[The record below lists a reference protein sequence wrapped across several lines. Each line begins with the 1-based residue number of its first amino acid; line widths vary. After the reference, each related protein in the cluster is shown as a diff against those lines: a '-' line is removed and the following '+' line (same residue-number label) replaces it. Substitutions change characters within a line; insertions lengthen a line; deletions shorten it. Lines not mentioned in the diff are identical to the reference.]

1 MKCKEYKGEVAE
13 RSKAAVLKTAVSVV
27 PTPGVQ
33 IPPSPYLRMEK
44 FPYPLNIILITYSI
58 IIEIQEMIT
67 QINNNNQNKKY
78 TKKLEFLLNLPP
90 EYNFINTNEL
100 INLINNRIINKIEKL
115 YNNTKIDLSITKEN
129 FDNFLN
135 ITIIYNK

>member
-1 MKCKEYKGEVAE
+1 
-13 RSKAAVLKTAVSVV
+13 
-27 PTPGVQ
+27 
-33 IPPSPYLRMEK
+33 
-44 FPYPLNIILITYSI
+44 
-58 IIEIQEMIT
+58 MIT
-67 QINNNNQNKKY
+67 QINNNNKNKKY

-100 INLINNRIINKIEKL
+100 INLINNNIINKIEKL
-115 YNNTKIDLSITKEN
+115 YNNIKIDLSITKEN

>member
-1 MKCKEYKGEVAE
+1 
-13 RSKAAVLKTAVSVV
+13 
-27 PTPGVQ
+27 
-33 IPPSPYLRMEK
+33 MEK

-100 INLINNRIINKIEKL
+100 INLINNHIINKIEKL

-129 FDNFLN
+129 FDNLLN

>member
-1 MKCKEYKGEVAE
+1 
-13 RSKAAVLKTAVSVV
+13 
-27 PTPGVQ
+27 
-33 IPPSPYLRMEK
+33 MEK

>member
-1 MKCKEYKGEVAE
+1 
-13 RSKAAVLKTAVSVV
+13 
-27 PTPGVQ
+27 
-33 IPPSPYLRMEK
+33 
-44 FPYPLNIILITYSI
+44 
-58 IIEIQEMIT
+58 MIT

-90 EYNFINTNEL
+90 EYNFTNTNEL
-100 INLINNRIINKIEKL
+100 VNLINNQIINKIQKI
-115 YNNTKIDLSITKEN
+115 YNNIKIDLSITKEN

>member
-1 MKCKEYKGEVAE
+1 
-13 RSKAAVLKTAVSVV
+13 
-27 PTPGVQ
+27 
-33 IPPSPYLRMEK
+33 MEK
-44 FPYPLNIILITYSI
+44 FPYPLNIIPITYSI

-67 QINNNNQNKKY
+67 QINNNNQNNKY
-78 TKKLEFLLNLPP
+78 IKKLEFLLNLPP

-100 INLINNRIINKIEKL
+100 INLINNHIINKIEKL
-115 YNNTKIDLSITKEN
+115 YNNIKIDLSITKEN

>member
-1 MKCKEYKGEVAE
+1 
-13 RSKAAVLKTAVSVV
+13 
-27 PTPGVQ
+27 
-33 IPPSPYLRMEK
+33 MEK

-67 QINNNNQNKKY
+67 QINNNNQNNKY
-78 TKKLEFLLNLPP
+78 IKKLEFLLNLPP

-100 INLINNRIINKIEKL
+100 INLINNHIINKIEKL
-115 YNNTKIDLSITKEN
+115 YNNIKIDLSITKEN
-129 FDNFLN
+129 FDNLLN

>member
-1 MKCKEYKGEVAE
+1 
-13 RSKAAVLKTAVSVV
+13 
-27 PTPGVQ
+27 
-33 IPPSPYLRMEK
+33 MEK
-44 FPYPLNIILITYSI
+44 FPYPLNIIPITYSI

-90 EYNFINTNEL
+90 EYNFININEL
-100 INLINNRIINKIEKL
+100 INLINNQIINKIEKL
-115 YNNTKIDLSITKEN
+115 YNNIKIDLSITKEN

>member
-1 MKCKEYKGEVAE
+1 
-13 RSKAAVLKTAVSVV
+13 
-27 PTPGVQ
+27 
-33 IPPSPYLRMEK
+33 MEK
-44 FPYPLNIILITYSI
+44 FPYPLNIIPIIYSI

-78 TKKLEFLLNLPP
+78 TKKLEFLLNLSP
-90 EYNFINTNEL
+90 EYNFININEL
-100 INLINNRIINKIEKL
+100 INLINNQIINKIEKL
-115 YNNTKIDLSITKEN
+115 YNNIKIDLSITKEN

>member
-1 MKCKEYKGEVAE
+1 
-13 RSKAAVLKTAVSVV
+13 
-27 PTPGVQ
+27 
-33 IPPSPYLRMEK
+33 MEK
-44 FPYPLNIILITYSI
+44 FPYPLNIIPITYSI

-67 QINNNNQNKKY
+67 QINNNTQNKKY
-78 TKKLEFLLNLPP
+78 TKKLKFLLNLSP

-100 INLINNRIINKIEKL
+100 INLINNQIINKIEKL
-115 YNNTKIDLSITKEN
+115 YNNIKIDLSITKEN

>member
-1 MKCKEYKGEVAE
+1 
-13 RSKAAVLKTAVSVV
+13 
-27 PTPGVQ
+27 
-33 IPPSPYLRMEK
+33 
-44 FPYPLNIILITYSI
+44 
-58 IIEIQEMIT
+58 MIT
-67 QINNNNQNKKY
+67 QINNNNKNKKY

-100 INLINNRIINKIEKL
+100 INLINNHIINKIEKL
-115 YNNTKIDLSITKEN
+115 YNNIKIDLSITKEN

>member
-1 MKCKEYKGEVAE
+1 
-13 RSKAAVLKTAVSVV
+13 
-27 PTPGVQ
+27 
-33 IPPSPYLRMEK
+33 MEK
-44 FPYPLNIILITYSI
+44 FPYPLNTIPITYSI

-67 QINNNNQNKKY
+67 QINNNNKNKKY

-100 INLINNRIINKIEKL
+100 INLINNHIINKIEKL
-115 YNNTKIDLSITKEN
+115 YNNIKIDLSITKEN
-129 FDNFLN
+129 FDNLLN